1 MCLNYITTINQSPQS
16 LQPGLDE
23 AKYKRWIESVLSP
36 PASALFVIDIQ
47 NDFLT
52 GTLALRN
59 APAKQDGLELIQ
71 PINEFLGE
79 ASRNFDNIVYSH
91 DWHPSDHVSFLSN
104 ADLREHRV
112 IRQAGA
118 SLSVSLSSHH

>member
-1 MCLNYITTINQSPQS
+1 M
-16 LQPGLDE
+16 
-23 AKYKRWIESVLSP
+23 
-36 PASALFVIDIQ
+36 IDIQ

-52 GTLALRN
+52 GTLALQN